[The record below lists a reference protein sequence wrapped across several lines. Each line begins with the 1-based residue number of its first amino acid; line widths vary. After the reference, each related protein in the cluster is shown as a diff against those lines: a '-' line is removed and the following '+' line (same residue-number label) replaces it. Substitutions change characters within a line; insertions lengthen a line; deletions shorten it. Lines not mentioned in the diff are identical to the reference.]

1 MSIRKETTVDP
12 LNAQFSKTDNVEI
25 LNSERVNSS
34 VWLERK
40 SFRISLIATFTAL
53 AIVLG
58 YAMAYIP
65 NIEVFTLMIFLS
77 GFIMIPNIEVFTL
90 MIFLSG
96 FIMSK
101 KEGAIIGLLSASI
114 FTFFNPFGPSPPPL
128 FIYQLI
134 HYSLTG
140 ISGGLTKNFMLNRKF
155 FKPKEDLY
163 RDSYIFV
170 RYFKHFVRWIYCI
183 YFNRLFYS
191 VVFIRNR
198 FYYDSL
204 NRKYIGVCISPTRIN
219 SNNNEISGLKL

>member
-1 MSIRKETTVDP
+1 MSIKKETTKVP
-12 LNAQFSKTDNVEI
+12 LNAQISRTNDREI

-77 GFIMIPNIEVFTL
+77 GFIM
-90 MIFLSG
+90 
-96 FIMSK
+96 SK
-101 KEGAIIGLLSASI
+101 KEGAIIGLLSAFI

-140 ISGGLTKNFMLNRKF
+140 ISGALTKDFMLNRKF

-163 RDSYIFV
+163 VYQVMVIFGV
-170 RYFKHFVRWIYCI
+170 VGGILTFLFDILSTLFGGFTVSITIDYFIAAY
-183 YFNRLFYS
+183 LFGLIFTTIHLIGNIL
-191 VVFIRNR
+191 VFI
-198 FYYDSL
+198 FL
-204 NRKYIGVCISPTRIN
+204 LP
-219 SNNNEISGLKL
+219 GLIKIIMKLLD

>member
-1 MSIRKETTVDP
+1 MSSKKETTVDP
-12 LNAQFSKTDNVEI
+12 LNAQISTSGDREI

-40 SFRISLIATFTAL
+40 TFRISLIATFTAL

-58 YAMAYIP
+58 YAMAY
-65 NIEVFTLMIFLS
+65 
-77 GFIMIPNIEVFTL
+77 IPNIEVFTL

-114 FTFFNPFGPSPPPL
+114 FTFFNPFGPSSPPL

-140 ISGGLTKNFMLNRKF
+140 MSGALTKDFMLNRKF
-155 FKPKEDLY
+155 FKPREDLY
-163 RDSYIFV
+163 VYQVLVIFGV
-170 RYFKHFVRWIYCI
+170 VGGILTFSFDILSTLFGGFVVSTSLDYFIAMYLFGIVFTTVHLIGNILVFVFLLPGLIQI
-183 YFNRLFYS
+183 
-191 VVFIRNR
+191 I
-198 FYYDSL
+198 
-204 NRKYIGVCISPTRIN
+204 
-219 SNNNEISGLKL
+219 LKLVD

>member
-1 MSIRKETTVDP
+1 MSIKKETTIEP
-12 LNAQFSKTDNVEI
+12 LNSQISETDDREI

-40 SFRISLIATFTAL
+40 SFRISLIGTFTAL

-58 YAMAYIP
+58 YAMAY
-65 NIEVFTLMIFLS
+65 
-77 GFIMIPNIEVFTL
+77 IPNIEVFTL

-114 FTFFNPFGPSPPPL
+114 FTFFNPLGPSPPPL

-140 ISGGLTKNFMLNRKF
+140 ISGGLAKNFMLNRKF

-163 RDSYIFV
+163 VYQVMVIFGVIGGILTFLFDILSTLFGGFTVSTSIDYFIASY
-170 RYFKHFVRWIYCI
+170 
-183 YFNRLFYS
+183 LFGI
-191 VVFIRNR
+191 VFTTVHLIGNILVFI
-198 FYYDSL
+198 FL
-204 NRKYIGVCISPTRIN
+204 LP
-219 SNNNEISGLKL
+219 GLIQIIMKLVD